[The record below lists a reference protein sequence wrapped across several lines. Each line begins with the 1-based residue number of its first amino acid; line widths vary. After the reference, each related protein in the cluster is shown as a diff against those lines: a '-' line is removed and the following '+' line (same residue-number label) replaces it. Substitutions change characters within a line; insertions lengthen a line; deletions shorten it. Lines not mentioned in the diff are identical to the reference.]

1 MKFPI
6 LILSIVLLV
15 AGVLLAQTQT
25 VKPEKVQLTLSG
37 VQCNNC
43 ATKVE
48 KALRSVE
55 GVKNATVSLE
65 ESSAEIILSSAAV
78 KPEMLVKAVADAGY
92 EAEVRNDANETTAS
106 KKQSLSCC
114 ANEETKEAKAKA
126 ERDDCCAVEAKPKK
140 SGSR

>member
-6 LILSIVLLV
+6 LVVSIVLLV

-25 VKPEKVQLTLSG
+25 VKQEKVQLTLSG
-37 VQCNNC
+37 LHCNNC

-55 GVKNATVSLE
+55 GVKDVTVSLE
-65 ESSAEIILSSAAV
+65 ESSAEIVLASAAV
-78 KPEMLVKAVADAGY
+78 KPDLLVRAVADAGY
-92 EAEVRNDANETTAS
+92 EAEVKNNTNETAAS

-114 ANEETKEAKAKA
+114 AKEKAKEAKAKT
-126 ERDDCCAVEAKPKK
+126 ETEDCCAVKAKPKK
-140 SGSR
+140 SCSH